1 MADEQTVDP
10 DLQILRLNK
19 ESGFNYRK
27 RREEDWRE
35 NYTLYRDKVT
45 INRLT
50 QRQSVNIPLMKQTIR
65 TLLKDVDDMPVLY
78 FENLDNNKE
87 AEVFQNEYWKWTVEQ
102 NKMDLKDIV
111 DKRQVFLFGR
121 SFDQMQ
127 IVDGAIKITIQD
139 PQDILVDRH
148 MDPVDIDSSRFFIHT
163 HIFVPISYLEKNND
177 YDKKAIANLKMWYG
191 TDAGLIKAADNIGMS
206 EEKNKKMS
214 DMGLSDVDQ
223 PILGET
229 IVELSMHFIYRQEE
243 GDDEEQLYMYVE
255 AEDMQV
261 LMKRRLEEVIGETE
275 DHYWRNHFPY
285 NSWADD
291 LDRQDFWTDGVADIV
306 RTPNKVLNSWF
317 SQLVENRTLR
327 NFGMH
332 YYDSSL
338 EGFAPQTFN
347 PVPWGW
353 YPVPGKPQDVL
364 QKVDIPDLSESLDE
378 MTYVVEMIEKATGAT
393 ATQQGTQ
400 TERQV
405 TLGEVQL
412 ALGEAKERIKGMSK
426 FYTPTWKDRGKKFL
440 KLIEAAPEKLDAV
453 KIYKK
458 GRNSNDIYLR
468 EIAPKDWMTQ
478 TGYTTRVWS
487 QDEKDAKD
495 ASGIEKANAIKAN
508 MPDNPV
514 VDMVYKRKL
523 LEFGNF
529 TPDEVNE
536 AMKFEEEQRKAQIAA
551 EQAAQQAQGMALGA
565 PQLGTPAMPQ
575 SPQIPATPQPQKKN
589 GNANKNVVNKLQ
601 SIRSQIGAR

>member
-78 FENLDNNKE
+78 FENLDNNKQ

-127 IVDGAIKITIQD
+127 IVDGSIKITIQD
-139 PQDILVDRH
+139 PQDILVDRY
-148 MDPVDIDSSRFFIHT
+148 MDPVDIDSSRFLIHQ
-163 HIFVPISYLEKNND
+163 HIFVPMSYLEKNEI

-214 DMGLSDVDQ
+214 DLGVPDVDF
-223 PILGET
+223 PNLGET

-255 AEDMQV
+255 AEDMQI

-275 DHYWRNHFPY
+275 DHYWRNHYAY
-285 NSWADD
+285 NTWADD

-332 YYDSSL
+332 YYDSAL

-378 MTYVVEMIEKATGAT
+378 MTYIVGLIEKATGAT

-405 TLGEVQL
+405 TLGEVEL

-575 SPQIPATPQPQKKN
+575 PPQIPATPQPQKKN
-589 GNANKNVVNKLQ
+589 SKANKNVVNKLQ
-601 SIRSQIGAR
+601 SIRSQVAAA